1 MSSYNY
7 GYSGGSGGKKKNS
20 DWFSWAL
27 VVFLF
32 ATGAWPIAL
41 ILLLVKLSDGGKKKR
56 KEEEQQFP
64 PLYTAQAP
72 GALPERLRASLLPSP
87 PGPGRRPSA

>member
-7 GYSGGSGGKKKNS
+7 GYSSGSGGKKKNS

-32 ATGAWPIAL
+32 AIGAWPIAL
-41 ILLLVKLSDGGKKKR
+41 ILLLVKLSDGGKKR
-56 KEEEQQFP
+56 SSSSLLCI
-64 PLYTAQAP
+64 PLQAP
-72 GALPERLRASLLPSP
+72 GALPERLRVSPLLSP
-87 PGPGRRPSA
+87 PGPGRRHSA

>member
-32 ATGAWPIAL
+32 AIGAWPIAL

-64 PLYTAQAP
+64 PLYT
-72 GALPERLRASLLPSP
+72 
-87 PGPGRRPSA
+87 